1 MRPSY
6 SSENILLDSPPPK
19 PPLPNRHTDPPPLP
33 PKRRP
38 STSTT
43 RTTINTTSSTPT
55 NNYGHEL
62 DSATDPTFLH
72 CTPDRNS
79 LRSRSPED
87 NSSLLSAS
95 AGSLDSALN
104 HSREEEELKNLTL
117 DTSHDELHSTS
128 DISLIKQSVS
138 QSEATHDW
146 SDEAESVQP
155 HSGNTGDGVTIN
167 HRNSNESGFVSIR
180 SSTQS
185 MSTKHVSSS
194 STTSTTTLLQQQQ
207 NISAA
212 AAISN
217 VIRKFDAIS
226 EQNAIALASSKAA
239 SAAYTTTTTKLEN
252 GSTLEALVSKSH
264 VSHTTITAKEVTDG
278 LEALNVNMDEV
289 FGHISDGNEEKPPLP
304 EKTRKTSAR
313 RVSTYDNVDET
324 DAAELR

>member
-1 MRPSY
+1 M
-6 SSENILLDSPPPK
+6 
-19 PPLPNRHTDPPPLP
+19 
-33 PKRRP
+33 
-38 STSTT
+38 
-43 RTTINTTSSTPT
+43 
-55 NNYGHEL
+55 
-62 DSATDPTFLH
+62 FLH

-117 DTSHDELHSTS
+117 DSCHDEVHLSS
-128 DISLIKQSVS
+128 DIGLIKQSVS
-138 QSEATHDW
+138 QSEANHSW
-146 SDEAESVQP
+146 SDEAESIQQANSIADA
-155 HSGNTGDGVTIN
+155 HN

-185 MSTKHVSSS
+185 VSTKQVSN
-194 STTSTTTLLQQQQ
+194 STVTQQT
-207 NISAA
+207 NFVNASAA

-226 EQNAIALASSKAA
+226 EQNATAT
-239 SAAYTTTTTKLEN
+239 SAATKTSFTTLEN
-252 GSTLEALVSKSH
+252 GSAITVSQAK
-264 VSHTTITAKEVTDG
+264 VSQIHLSQAHITHTSINAKDVADG
-278 LEALNVNMDEV
+278 LEALNAQIDEV
-289 FGHISDGNEEKPPLP
+289 FSNNATDEKPPLP
-304 EKTRKTSAR
+304 EKTRKSSVR